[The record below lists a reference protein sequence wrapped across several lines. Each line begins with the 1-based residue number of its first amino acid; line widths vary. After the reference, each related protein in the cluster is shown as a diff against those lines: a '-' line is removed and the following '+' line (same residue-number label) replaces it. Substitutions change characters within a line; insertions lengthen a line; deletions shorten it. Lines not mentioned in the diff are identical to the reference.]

1 MVKKNTQ
8 RKRRIPVDLDTRLA
22 IAKYIDEGLTIL
34 QIANILG
41 RHHNV
46 IYYELNHR
54 SQKDGTYDPVKA
66 HKMAKEIKKMPEKKK
81 QEMRALNPAIKKYIE
96 QKLSLK

>member
-1 MVKKNTQ
+1 MAKKNTQ
-8 RKRRIPVDLDTRLA
+8 RKRRVPVDLDTRLA
-22 IAKYIDEGLTIL
+22 IAKYLDDGLTIL

-66 HKMAKEIKKMPEKKK
+66 HKMAKETKKMPEKK
-81 QEMRALNPAIKKYIE
+81 ETRDACIKSCYKEIY
-96 QKLSLK
+96 